1 MCQNEIYTLK
11 NWTGNYV
18 VVKDKGKSAIYDR
31 NAQQVIT
38 DVFDDIT
45 IDEKNKLIKV
55 SNRLGEYSMT
65 SLIGFYNFEGEQIIP
80 LKYESSLFS
89 GYAFN
94 DGLWQFEDNDKK
106 GFLNMKGEIA
116 IAPKFYWSN
125 DF

>member
-1 MCQNEIYTLK
+1 M
-11 NWTGNYV
+11 
-18 VVKDKGKSAIYDR
+18 
-31 NAQQVIT
+31 
-38 DVFDDIT
+38 
-45 IDEKNKLIKV
+45 
-55 SNRLGEYSMT
+55 SNRLGEYSLT

-125 DF
+125 DFKNNYAVVKLEKGGLCGVINKMEIVYFNLHFIFSQDTLQMDYA